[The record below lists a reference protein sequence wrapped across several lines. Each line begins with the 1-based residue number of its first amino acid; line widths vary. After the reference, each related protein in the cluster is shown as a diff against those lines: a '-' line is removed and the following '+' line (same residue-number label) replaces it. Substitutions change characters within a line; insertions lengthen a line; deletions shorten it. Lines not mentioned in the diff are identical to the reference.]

1 LSAVA
6 FQAGYSTIAPSKS
19 CGQVLT
25 AISASRPPVEPPA
38 K

>member
-1 LSAVA
+1 M
-6 FQAGYSTIAPSKS
+6 APLKS

-38 K
+38 KYVRCGFVP